1 MNCAACNSH
10 MVHKQGE
17 IELRIGGK
25 LFLEENVSYQQCEE
39 CGERVLTPDVSQEI
53 FNKITKKD
61 YKEKQIIVPVIESNT
76 ASAV

>member
-1 MNCAACNSH
+1 
-10 MVHKQGE
+10 MVNKQGE

-25 LFLEENVSYQQCEE
+25 LYLVENVSYQECKS
-39 CGERVLTPDVSQEI
+39 CGERVLAPDVSQEI